1 VKAIAIFA
9 LTYMFISGSGPRWL
23 PLERTGGAL
32 LGAFLA
38 VALGVVPF
46 REAFSQGVVDWNTI
60 LLLLG
65 MMVQATLLARAGL
78 YRVLVWALARLSPP
92 PWATL
97 GAVLGGIA
105 VLSAFLVNDAVCIFF
120 APFLFELSASMG
132 LSPLPLIWALIV
144 GANVGSALT
153 LSGNPQN
160 AIIGTASGIH
170 YLDFLAAEALPVAI
184 GLVSAYGVLLLLF
197 RGKLLATGGRDGDAP
212 SGPDPNPRLLW
223 RPLPGI
229 ALTTAG
235 YLLGYPVGG
244 AAMAGALLSLL
255 LWHREASEGI
265 TGVDWSLLALFVG
278 LFIVMHGVETS
289 DPVQRLDSL
298 LQGLFSGGRLSYL
311 HLTWMSFLGSQ
322 VLSNVPFVLLAR
334 GWAGHFGG
342 APLFW
347 YTLGFVS
354 TVAGCLTPV
363 GSVVNLI
370 ALGEAGKR
378 GLDIGFWEFLRYGI
392 PLTLAALLPGTAF
405 LLLYR

>member
-9 LTYMFISGSGPRWL
+9 LTYIFISGSGPRWL
-23 PLERTGGAL
+23 PLGRTGGAL
-32 LGAFLA
+32 LGAFLT

-46 REAFSQGVVDWNTI
+46 REAFSQEVVDWNTI

-65 MMVQATLLARAGL
+65 MMVQETLLARAGL
-78 YRVLVWALARLSPP
+78 HRALVKGLVRLTPP

-97 GAVLGGIA
+97 GAVFGGAAI
-105 VLSAFLVNDAVCIFF
+105 LSAFLVNDAVCVFF
-120 APFLFELSASMG
+120 APFLFELGTSLG
-132 LSPLPLIWALIV
+132 LAPLPLVWALIV

-170 YLDFLAAEALPVAI
+170 YLDFLTAESLPVVT
-184 GLVSAYGVLLLLF
+184 GLVGAYIALLLLF
-197 RGKLLATGGRDGDAP
+197 RGRLVASEVHPPA
-212 SGPDPNPRLLW
+212 GPDPDPHRLW

-229 ALTTAG
+229 VLTIGG

-255 LWHREASEGI
+255 LWHRDASEGL
-265 TGVDWSLLALFVG
+265 TGVDWPLLALFVG

-289 DPVQRLDSL
+289 GPVRRLDSL
-298 LQGLFSGGRLSYL
+298 LQGFFSGGRLSYL
-311 HLTWMSFLGSQ
+311 HLTWMTFLGSQ
-322 VLSNVPFVLLAR
+322 LLSNVPFVLLAR

-370 ALGEAGKR
+370 ALEEARKR
-378 GLDIGFWEFLRYGI
+378 GIAIGFWSFIRHGI
-392 PLTLAALLPGTAF
+392 PLTMAALLPGTAI